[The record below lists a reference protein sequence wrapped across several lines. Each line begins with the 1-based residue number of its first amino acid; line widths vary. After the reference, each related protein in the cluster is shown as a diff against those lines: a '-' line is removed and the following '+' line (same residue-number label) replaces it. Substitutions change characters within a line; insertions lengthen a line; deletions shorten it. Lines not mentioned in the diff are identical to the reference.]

1 MKPTRVIKPKA
12 ATLPAPQ
19 GAQKVRVSRTVSG
32 IPGFFTGNMLAFSL
46 SEDEFLNSA
55 NHAALASRYGF
66 VLEA

>member
-12 ATLPAPQ
+12 APLTSPQ
-19 GAQKVRVSRTVSG
+19 GAQKVRVGRTVSG

-46 SEDEFLNSA
+46 SEDEFLDTE
-55 NHAALASRYGF
+55 NHATLASRYGF